1 MSTVSNTKLK
11 SNEPDE
17 KVYVRQLKSSSA
29 LSFARSLFHAAEGK
43 ELFQDGFIFC
53 QRSLDLLFAI
63 PFGRNVDASALLA
76 ADPNRRS
83 PYWNPQVVED
93 KWREGHKNGSAVSS
107 PYRPGPAQDFPWFRQ
122 ARVSAVLNVERP
134 HAESI
139 ES

>member
-1 MSTVSNTKLK
+1 MSAVSNTKLK
-11 SNEPDE
+11 NNEPED

-83 PYWNPQVVED
+83 HTGIR
-93 KWREGHKNGSAVSS
+93 KLLKTSG
-107 PYRPGPAQDFPWFRQ
+107 
-122 ARVSAVLNVERP
+122 ARVTRTGRLSALRTVRTRHRTFPGSGRHGSPL
-134 HAESI
+134 S
-139 ES
+139 